1 MNSGNLRSSSTGHKP
16 LVVALVEDDRL
27 LREEVELH
35 LKNNGFIVH
44 VANSANGLH
53 DLMAQTFFDLYVLDW
68 NLPGESGLSLSR
80 RLRQLMPNTGI
91 VIMTA
96 RVALNDR
103 LSGYRDGGAD
113 IYMTKPVAPDELVM
127 VLKSLG
133 RRMNTQLTGQEWVM
147 NLRDRTLTGPEPG
160 QKLRLTHREKAILV
174 ALVQAKENTLDSA
187 ALCELIDNGYTE
199 ELAPSKHA
207 LEEVVARLRKK
218 FKTIEAPDAEP
229 AIKSVWGVGYQL
241 CVPISFA

>member
-1 MNSGNLRSSSTGHKP
+1 MMVQPALSTFKPGRP

-35 LKNNGFIVH
+35 LRQQGFIVH
-44 VANSANGLH
+44 VANSASGLD
-53 DLMAQTFFDLYVLDW
+53 DLMTQTYFDLYVLDW

-80 RLRQLMPNTGI
+80 RLRQALPQAAI
-91 VIMTA
+91 VMMTA
-96 RVALNDR
+96 RVSLTDR

-127 VLKSLG
+127 VLQSLG
-133 RRMNTQLTGQEWVM
+133 RRLQTHNTDQDWVM
-147 NLRDRTLTGPEPG
+147 NLRDRTLTSPDSEH
-160 QKLRLTHREKAILV
+160 KLRLTHREKALLL
-174 ALVQAKENTLDSA
+174 ALIQGKNNLQDSSV
-187 ALCELIDNGYTE
+187 LCDLIDTGQTDDTP
-199 ELAPSKHA
+199 LTKHA

-218 FKTIEAPDAEP
+218 FKAAQPPEAEP

-241 CVPISFA
+241 CVPITFA

>member
-1 MNSGNLRSSSTGHKP
+1 MPPTSTFNSVAARP

-35 LKNNGFIVH
+35 LQSHGFIVH
-44 VANSANGLH
+44 VANSASGLD
-53 DLMAQTFFDLYVLDW
+53 DLMAHTFFDLYLIDW

-80 RLRQLMPNTGI
+80 RLRQAVPTAGI

-103 LSGYRDGGAD
+103 LTGYREGSAD

-127 VLKSLG
+127 VLRSLG
-133 RRMNTQLTGQEWVM
+133 RRLHAHLTSREWVM
-147 NLRDRTLTGPEPG
+147 NLRDRTMTGPQPE
-160 QKLRLTHREKAILV
+160 QKLRLTHREKALLV
-174 ALVQAKENTLDSA
+174 ALVQAKDNTLGSDL
-187 ALCELIDNGYTE
+187 LCDLIDNGYTE
-199 ELAPSKHA
+199 DTSLTKHA
-207 LEEVVARLRKK
+207 LEEAVARLRKK
-218 FKTIEAPDAEP
+218 FRSVQAPDAEP

-241 CVPISFA
+241 CLPITFI

>member
-1 MNSGNLRSSSTGHKP
+1 MTPPSSHSKSLSARP

-35 LKNNGFIVH
+35 LQNQGFIVH
-44 VANSANGLH
+44 VANSAAGLD
-53 DLMAQTFFDLYVLDW
+53 DLMVHTFIDLYVIDW

-80 RLRQLMPNTGI
+80 RLRLALPTAAI

-103 LSGYRDGGAD
+103 LSGYSEGGAD

-127 VLKSLG
+127 VLRSLG
-133 RRMNTQLTGQEWVM
+133 RRLQSHATGQEWVM
-147 NLRDRTLTGPEPG
+147 NLRDRTLTGPHSD
-160 QKLRLTHREKAILV
+160 QKLRLTHREKALLV
-174 ALVQAKENTLDSA
+174 ALIQAKENLLDSTV
-187 ALCELIDNGYTE
+187 LCDLLDTGQAE
-199 ELAPSKHA
+199 EAPLTKHA
-207 LEEVVARLRKK
+207 LEEAVARLRKK
-218 FKTIEAPDAEP
+218 FKSIQPTEAEP

-241 CVPISFA
+241 CVPITFA